1 MKPRVAFVGTG
12 GTLASVG
19 RGPLDLHDYGATGR
33 VLHAD
38 EVLERFPEAREAAD
52 VFPVRF
58 SNVPSTRVAFP
69 EWRELLLLCDRL
81 AAEEP
86 GLAGIVIGHGTS
98 SLEETAY
105 FLSLTL
111 KHPVPVV
118 LVGSQRPNSALS
130 TDAGLNLVNA
140 VRVAASPEARGL
152 GALVV
157 LNDEVHAARE
167 VAKTATARLQT
178 FRSPDFG
185 CLAHADGDR
194 LSWYRRP
201 LRRAAPDTEFD
212 PRGLQALPRVDIA
225 YSYAGADGAAIE
237 AFRAAGA
244 RGIVSAGFAP
254 GFVTPA
260 EGEALRAA
268 VAAGVAVAQS
278 TRSGSGRVFPTTR
291 LREAGFIPADN
302 LTPQKARVLLALAL
316 TVTRDPREIER
327 IFGEY

>member
-1 MKPRVAFVGTG
+1 MKPRVAFIGTG
-12 GTLASVG
+12 GTIASVG
-19 RGPLDLHDYGATGR
+19 HGPLDRHDYGATGR
-33 VLHAD
+33 VLHA
-38 EVLERFPEAREAAD
+38 EELLALFPETREVAE
-52 VFPVRF
+52 VVPVRF
-58 SNVPSTRVAFP
+58 ANVPSTRIAFP
-69 EWRELLLLCDRL
+69 EWKAMLLLCDRL

-111 KHPVPVV
+111 KHPMPVV
-118 LVGSQRPNSALS
+118 LAGSQRPNSALS

-140 VRVAASPEARGL
+140 LRVAASPEARSL

-194 LSWYRRP
+194 LAWYRKP
-201 LRRAAPDTEFD
+201 LRRTAPDTEFD
-212 PRGLQALPRVDIA
+212 PRGLPALPRVDIV
-225 YSYAGADGAAIE
+225 YSYAGADGAAVR

-244 RGIVSAGFAP
+244 AGIVSAGFAP
-254 GFVTPA
+254 GFVTPE
-260 EGEALRAA
+260 EGDALREA
-268 VAAGVAVAQS
+268 VEAGVVVAQS

-291 LREAGFIPADN
+291 LREAGFVPADN
-302 LTPQKARVLLALAL
+302 LTPQKARILLALAL
-316 TVTRDPREIER
+316 TVTRDPVEVER
-327 IFGEY
+327 IFGAY

>member
-12 GTLASVG
+12 GTIASVG
-19 RGPLDLHDYGATGR
+19 RGPFDLHDYSATGQ

-38 EVLERFPEAREAAD
+38 EILERFPEAREAAD

-58 SNVPSTRVAFP
+58 SEVPSTRVAFP

-111 KHPVPVV
+111 KHPLPVV

-140 VRVAASPEARGL
+140 LRVAASPEARGL

-167 VAKTATARLQT
+167 ATKTATARVQT
-178 FRSPDFG
+178 FHSPDFG

-194 LSWYRRP
+194 LAWYRRP
-201 LRRAAPDTEFD
+201 LRRVAPDTEFD

-225 YSYAGADGAAIE
+225 YSYAGADGMAVE

-244 RGIVSAGFAP
+244 EGIVSAGFAP
-254 GFVTPA
+254 GFVTPE
-260 EGEALRAA
+260 EGEALRGAA
-268 VAAGVAVAQS
+268 AAGIVVAQS
-278 TRSGSGRVFPTTR
+278 SRAGGGRVFPTTR
-291 LREAGFIPADN
+291 MREAGFVPADN
-302 LTPQKARVLLALAL
+302 LTPQKARILLALAL
-316 TVTRDPREIER
+316 TVTRDRREIER

>member
-1 MKPRVAFVGTG
+1 MKPRVAFIGTG
-12 GTLASVG
+12 GTIASVG
-19 RGPLDLHDYGATGR
+19 HGPLDLHDYSATGD
-33 VLHAD
+33 VLHAA
-38 EVLERFPEAREAAD
+38 EILERFPEAREVAE
-52 VFPVRF
+52 VLPVRF
-58 SNVPSTRVAFP
+58 ANVPSTKIAFA

-81 AAEEP
+81 ATGETD
-86 GLAGIVIGHGTS
+86 LAGIVIGHGTS

-111 KHPVPVV
+111 RHPLPVV

-140 VRVAASPEARGL
+140 LRVAASPEARGL

-167 VAKTATARLQT
+167 VTKTATARLQT

-194 LSWYRRP
+194 LAWYRRP
-201 LRRAAPDTEFD
+201 LRRVAPDTEFD
-212 PRGLQALPRVDIA
+212 PRGLSALPRVDIA
-225 YSYAGADGAAIE
+225 YSYAGDDGVAVR
-237 AFRAAGA
+237 AFQAAGA
-244 RGIVSAGFAP
+244 EGIVSAGLAP
-254 GFVTPA
+254 GFVTPPEA
-260 EGEALRAA
+260 DALREA
-268 VAAGVAVAQS
+268 VAAGVVVVQS

-291 LREAGFIPADN
+291 LREAGFVPGDN
-302 LTPQKARVLLALAL
+302 LTPQKARILLALAL
-316 TVTRDPREIER
+316 TVTRDRREIER

>member
-1 MKPRVAFVGTG
+1 MKPRVAFIGTG
-12 GTLASVG
+12 GTIASVG
-19 RGPLDLHDYGATGR
+19 KGPLDLHDYGATGR

-38 EVLERFPEAREAAD
+38 EILERFPEAREVAD
-52 VFPVRF
+52 VFPVHFR
-58 SNVPSTRVAFP
+58 NLPSTRVSFP

-86 GLAGIVIGHGTS
+86 DLAGIVVGHGTS

-111 KHPVPVV
+111 KHPLPVV
-118 LVGSQRPNSALS
+118 LVGAQRPNSALS

-140 VRVAASPEARGL
+140 LRAAASPEARGL

-167 VAKTATARLQT
+167 VTKTATARLQT

-194 LSWYRRP
+194 LAWYRRP
-201 LRRAAPDTEFD
+201 LRRVAPDTEFD
-212 PRGLQALPRVDIA
+212 PRGLQVLPRVDIA
-225 YSYAGADGAAIE
+225 YSYAGADGAAVE

-244 RGIVSAGFAP
+244 GGIVSAGFAP

-260 EGEALRAA
+260 EAEALRAA
-268 VAAGVAVAQS
+268 VAAGVVVAQS
-278 TRSGSGRVFPTTR
+278 SRSGSGRVFPTTR
-291 LREAGFIPADN
+291 LREAGFVPADN
-302 LTPQKARVLLALAL
+302 LTPQKARILLALAL
-316 TVTRDPREIER
+316 TVTRDPRGIER
-327 IFGEY
+327 IFSEY

>member
-1 MKPRVAFVGTG
+1 MKPRVALIGTG

-19 RGPLDLHDYGATGR
+19 RGPLDLHDYGATGQ

-38 EVLERFPEAREAAD
+38 AILERFPEAREAAE
-52 VFPVRF
+52 VLPVRF
-58 SNVPSTRVAFP
+58 SNVPSRRVSFP

-86 GLAGIVIGHGTS
+86 DLAGIVVGHGTS

-111 KHPVPVV
+111 KHPLPVV
-118 LVGSQRPNSALS
+118 LVGAQRPGSALS

-140 VRVAASPEARGL
+140 LRVAASPEARGL

-167 VAKTATARLQT
+167 VTKTATARLHT

-194 LSWYRRP
+194 LAWYRRP
-201 LRRAAPDTEFD
+201 LRRVAPDTEFD
-212 PRGLQALPRVDIA
+212 PRGLRALPRVDIA
-225 YSYAGADGAAIE
+225 YSYAGSDGTAVE

-244 RGIVSAGFAP
+244 EGIVSAGFAP
-254 GFVTPA
+254 GFVAPA
-260 EGEALRAA
+260 EGEALREAA
-268 VAAGVAVAQS
+268 AAGVVVAQS
-278 TRSGSGRVFPTTR
+278 TRAGSGRVFPTTQ
-291 LREAGFIPADN
+291 LREAGFVPADN

-316 TVTRDPREIER
+316 TVTRDRREIKR

>member
-1 MKPRVAFVGTG
+1 MRPRVAFIGTG

-19 RGPLDLHDYGATGR
+19 SGPLDLHDYGATGR

-38 EVLERFPEAREAAD
+38 GMLERFPETRDVAD
-52 VFPVRF
+52 VLPVRF
-58 SNVPSTRVAFP
+58 SDVPSTRIAFP

-86 GLAGIVIGHGTS
+86 DLAGIVIGHGTA

-111 KHPVPVV
+111 RHPLPVV
-118 LVGSQRPNSALS
+118 LVGAQRPSSALS

-140 VRVAASPEARGL
+140 LRVAASPEARGL

-167 VAKTATARLQT
+167 ATKTSTSRLQT
-178 FRSPDFG
+178 FRAADFG

-194 LSWYRRP
+194 LAWYRRP
-201 LRRAAPDTEFD
+201 LRRVAPDTEFD
-212 PRGLQALPRVDIA
+212 PRGLRALPRVDIA
-225 YSYAGADGAAIE
+225 YTYAGSDGAAVE

-244 RGIVSAGFAP
+244 QGIVSAGFAP
-254 GFVTPA
+254 GFVTPG
-260 EGEALRAA
+260 ESEALGRA
-268 VAAGVAVAQS
+268 VAAGVVVAQS
-278 TRSGSGRVFPTTR
+278 TRAGGGRVFPTTR
-291 LREAGFIPADN
+291 LREAGFVPADN

-316 TVTRDPREIER
+316 TATRDPREIER

>member
-1 MKPRVAFVGTG
+1 VKPRVAFVGTG

-19 RGPLDLHDYGATGR
+19 KGPLDLYDYSATGR

-38 EVLERFPEAREAAD
+38 EILQRFPEASEAAE
-52 VFPVRF
+52 VVPVRF

-86 GLAGIVIGHGTS
+86 RLAGIVIDHGTS

-111 KHPVPVV
+111 RHHTPVV
-118 LVGSQRPNSALS
+118 LVGAQRPNSALS
-130 TDAGLNLVNA
+130 SDAGLNVVNA
-140 VRVAASPEARGL
+140 VRVAANPEARGL

-167 VAKTATARLQT
+167 VTKTATARVQT
-178 FRSPDFG
+178 FRAADFG

-194 LSWYRRP
+194 VAWYRRP
-201 LRRAAPDTEFD
+201 LRRTAPDTEFD
-212 PRGLQALPRVDIA
+212 PRGLRALPRADIA
-225 YSYAGADGAAIE
+225 YSYAGADGAAVQ

-244 RGIVSAGFAP
+244 EGIVSAGFAP
-254 GFVTPA
+254 GFVTAA
-260 EGEALRAA
+260 EGEALTEA
-268 VAAGVAVAQS
+268 VAAGVVVVQS
-278 TRSGSGRVFPTTR
+278 SRAGSGRVFPTTR
-291 LREAGFIPADN
+291 VREAGFVPGDN
-302 LTPQKARVLLALAL
+302 LTPQKARILLVLAL
-316 TVTRDPREIER
+316 TVTRDPREVER

>member
-1 MKPRVAFVGTG
+1 MKPRVAFIGTG
-12 GTLASVG
+12 GTIASVG
-19 RGPLDLHDYGATGR
+19 KGPLDRHDYGSTGR

-38 EVLERFPEAREAAD
+38 EILERFPEAREAAD
-52 VFPVRF
+52 VLPVRF
-58 SNVPSTRVAFP
+58 ANVPSTRIAFP

-81 AAEEP
+81 AAEERD
-86 GLAGIVIGHGTS
+86 LAGIVIGHGTS

-111 KHPVPVV
+111 RHPLPVV

-130 TDAGLNLVNA
+130 SDAGLNLVNA
-140 VRVAASPEARGL
+140 LRAAASPEAWGL
-152 GALVV
+152 GALAV

-194 LSWYRRP
+194 LAWYRRP
-201 LRRAAPDTEFD
+201 LRRVAPDTEFD
-212 PRGLQALPRVDIA
+212 PRGLEALPRVDIA
-225 YSYAGADGAAIE
+225 YSYAGSDGAAVR

-244 RGIVSAGFAP
+244 EGIVSAGFAP
-254 GFVTPA
+254 GFVTPEEA
-260 EGEALRAA
+260 EALGEA
-268 VAAGVAVAQS
+268 VAAGVVVAQS
-278 TRSGSGRVFPTTR
+278 SRAGSGRVFPTAR
-291 LREAGFIPADN
+291 MREAGFIPADN

-316 TVTRDPREIER
+316 TVTCDRREIER

>member
-1 MKPRVAFVGTG
+1 MKPRVAFIGTG
-12 GTLASVG
+12 GTVASVG
-19 RGPLDLHDYGATGR
+19 KGPLDLHDYGATGR

-38 EVLERFPEAREAAD
+38 EVLERFPEAREVAD

-58 SNVPSTRVAFP
+58 SNLPSTRVSFP

-86 GLAGIVIGHGTS
+86 GLAGIVVGHGTS

-111 KHPVPVV
+111 KHPLPVV
-118 LVGSQRPNSALS
+118 LVGAQRPNSALS

-140 VRVAASPEARGL
+140 LRAAASPEARGL

-167 VAKTATARLQT
+167 VTKTATARLQT

-194 LSWYRRP
+194 LAWYRRP
-201 LRRAAPDTEFD
+201 LRRVAPDTEFD
-212 PRGLQALPRVDIA
+212 PRGLQVLPRVDIA
-225 YSYAGADGAAIE
+225 YSYAGADGAAVE

-244 RGIVSAGFAP
+244 EGIVSAGFAP

-260 EGEALRAA
+260 EREALRAA
-268 VAAGVAVAQS
+268 AAAGVVVAQS
-278 TRSGSGRVFPTTR
+278 SRSGSGRVFPTTR
-291 LREAGFIPADN
+291 LREAGFVPADN
-302 LTPQKARVLLALAL
+302 LTPQKARILLALAL
-316 TVTRDPREIER
+316 TITRDPREIER
-327 IFGEY
+327 IFSEY